1 MLIRELM
8 APRPPVLTPSTTM
21 PDALRLM
28 KEKGLHRMPV
38 VDPQGLL
45 VGIIADTDLHNAAP
59 SPATLLAYWE
69 IPALLAKVTVAMLMV
84 KDVATVTEDTPVED
98 AARLMAD
105 RNIGCL
111 PVMRGEQLVGMVNQN
126 DLFRVFMEMLG
137 GRRNGVR
144 IWAATSSE
152 KGTVAR
158 ITGAI
163 AGASGNIMGLGLLEI
178 NDARGARTELT
189 LKVQDVPKDQL
200 VAAIKP
206 FIHELLD
213 VRES

>member
-1 MLIRELM
+1 
-8 APRPPVLTPSTTM
+8 M
-21 PDALRLM
+21 PEALRLM

-38 VDPQGLL
+38 VDSQGLL

-69 IPALLAKVTVAMLMV
+69 IPSLLAKVTVAMLMV

-111 PVMRGEQLVGMVNQN
+111 PIMRGEQLVGMVNQN
-126 DLFRVFMEMLG
+126 DLFRVFMELLG
-137 GRRNGVR
+137 GRRSGVR

-163 AGASGNIMGLGLLEI
+163 AGVSGNLVGLGLLEI

-189 LKVQDVPKDQL
+189 LKVQDVPKDKL
-200 VAAIKP
+200 VAAVKP

>member
-8 APRPPVLTPSTTM
+8 VPAPPVLTPHMTM
-21 PDALRLM
+21 PDALKLM
-28 KEKGLHRMPV
+28 KEKGVHRMPV
-38 VDPQGLL
+38 VNTQGTL
-45 VGIIADTDLHNAAP
+45 VGIIAETDLHNATP

-69 IPALLAKVTVAMLMV
+69 IPSLLSQITVEMLMV
-84 KDVATVTEDTPVED
+84 KNVATVTEDTPGED

-111 PVMRGEQLVGMVNQN
+111 PVMRDGGLVGMVNQN
-126 DLFRVFMEMLG
+126 DLFRAFMVLMG
-137 GRRNGVR
+137 GRRKGVR
-144 IWAATSSE
+144 IWAATASE

-163 AGASGNIMGLGLLEI
+163 ADISGSIVGLGLLEI
-178 NDARGARTELT
+178 HDAQGTRAEIT
-189 LKVQDVPKDQL
+189 LKVQDVPKDKL
-200 VAAIKP
+200 VAVLKP
-206 FIHELLD
+206 LVRTILD